1 MYFALSILC
10 LFLQQIVVRSQT
22 NLDDYVN
29 KLDENYGWVYMGE
42 ETNLHGRSIK
52 GDHTWTGYILNVTS
66 QR

>member
-1 MYFALSILC
+1 MYFSLSILC
-10 LFLQQIVVRSQT
+10 LFLQHFVGKSAP
-22 NLDDYVN
+22 LDDYVN
-29 KLDENYGWVYMGE
+29 NIDENYGWVYLGA